1 MPFSFKFCILFKEML
16 SLLKQYRNMNQ
27 LPENTITFNEI
38 WLKFSHPVKDFIRNK
53 THNADV
59 TDDIL
64 QEVFIK
70 IHQNL
75 SLLKDEERVAGW
87 VFQIARNTVLNYF
100 RTQKKQ
106 LENQEFY
113 QQPTEGEN
121 QFKENDLNEIVGIWL
136 EEFKK
141 DLDPKYR
148 EALQLVDIEGIT
160 QIELAQRLG
169 ISVSGAKSRVQR
181 GREQLKQKLIGCC
194 PVKTDQYGNI
204 LEIQHN
210 SSKCIC
216 A

>member
-1 MPFSFKFCILFKEML
+1 
-16 SLLKQYRNMNQ
+16 MNQ
-27 LPENTITFNEI
+27 ILENTLTFNEI
-38 WLKFSHPVKDFIRNK
+38 WLKFSHPVKDFIRNQ
-53 THNADV
+53 TNNADV

-75 SLLKDEERVAGW
+75 HLLRDEERVAGW

-100 RTQKKQ
+100 RTQKRN
-106 LENQEFY
+106 LENQAFHQVE
-113 QQPTEGEN
+113 TEGEN
-121 QFKENDLNEIVGIWL
+121 LFKENNLNEIVGIWL

-141 DLDPKYR
+141 DLDPKYQ

-160 QIELAQRLG
+160 QVELANRLG

-181 GREQLKQKLIGCC
+181 GREQLKQKLIDCC

-204 LEIQHN
+204 LEIRTKN
-210 SSKCIC
+210 GDCVC
-216 A
+216 V

>member
-1 MPFSFKFCILFKEML
+1 LENRFT
-16 SLLKQYRNMNQ
+16 MNQ
-27 LPENTITFNEI
+27 ALENTITFNEI
-38 WLKFSHPVKDFIRNK
+38 WLKFSHPVKDFIRNQ

-75 SLLKDEERVAGW
+75 PLLRDEERVAGW
-87 VFQIARNTVLNYF
+87 IFQIARNTVLNYF
-100 RTQKKQ
+100 RAQKKQ
-106 LENQEFY
+106 LENQEFHL
-113 QQPTEGEN
+113 QQPEGESH
-121 QFKENDLNEIVGIWL
+121 FKENDLNEIVGIWL

-141 DLDPKYR
+141 DLDPKYQ

-160 QIELAQRLG
+160 QVELARRLG

-204 LEIQHN
+204 LEIQN
-210 SSKCIC
+210 RNGDCVC
-216 A
+216 V

>member
-1 MPFSFKFCILFKEML
+1 
-16 SLLKQYRNMNQ
+16 MNQ
-27 LPENTITFNEI
+27 TIQNTITFNDI
-38 WLKFSHPVKDFIRNK
+38 WLKFSHPIKDFIRNQ

-64 QEVFIK
+64 QEIFIK

-75 SLLKDEERVAGW
+75 HLLREENRVAGW

-100 RTQKKQ
+100 RIQKRQ
-106 LENQEFY
+106 AENQEFY
-113 QQPTEGEN
+113 QYETDGESP
-121 QFKENDLNEIVGIWL
+121 FKENNLNEMVGLWL

-141 DLDPKYR
+141 NLAPKYQ

-160 QIELAQRLG
+160 QVELANRLG

-181 GREQLKQKLIGCC
+181 GRQQLKQKLIDCC

-204 LEIQHN
+204 LEIEHKNGQ
-210 SSKCIC
+210 CGC
-216 A
+216 V

>member
-1 MPFSFKFCILFKEML
+1 MIQTL
-16 SLLKQYRNMNQ
+16 
-27 LPENTITFNEI
+27 ENTLTFNEI
-38 WLKFSHPVKDFIRNK
+38 WLKFSHPVKDFIRNQ
-53 THNADV
+53 THNSDV

-75 SLLKDEERVAGW
+75 HLLRDEERVAGW

-100 RTQKKQ
+100 RTQKKN
-106 LENQEFY
+106 LENQEFH
-113 QQPTEGEN
+113 QRETESESYFREN
-121 QFKENDLNEIVGIWL
+121 NLNEMVGIWL

-141 DLDPKYR
+141 DLDPKYQ

-160 QIELAQRLG
+160 QVELANRLG

-181 GREQLKQKLIGCC
+181 GREQLKQKLIDCC

-204 LEIQHN
+204 IEIQ
-210 SSKCIC
+210 SKDGSCVC
-216 A
+216 V

>member
-1 MPFSFKFCILFKEML
+1 
-16 SLLKQYRNMNQ
+16 MN
-27 LPENTITFNEI
+27 PTIENTITFNEI
-38 WLKFSHPVKDFIRNK
+38 WLKFSHPVKDFIRNQ
-53 THNADV
+53 THNSDV

-75 SLLKDEERVAGW
+75 HLLRDQERVASW

-100 RTQKKQ
+100 RSQKKH
-106 LENQEFY
+106 LENQESH
-113 QQPTEGEN
+113 QQATEEEN
-121 QFKENDLNEIVGIWL
+121 HFKENNLNEMVGIWL

-141 DLDPKYR
+141 DLDPKYQ

-160 QIELAQRLG
+160 QVELANRLG

-181 GREQLKQKLIGCC
+181 GREQLKQKLIDCC

-204 LEIQHN
+204 LEIKRKN
-210 SSKCIC
+210 GDCVYV
-216 A
+216 